1 MDQIYLGII
10 YLITIVFFLVSAVVL
25 STSESATNK
34 FNHTFSALKQN
45 IDITFKYSNM
55 TEEDK
60 INYKNNSCDI
70 IFDSS
75 IYRKGDAELCKIKMK

>member
-1 MDQIYLGII
+1 MK
-10 YLITIVFFLVSAVVL
+10 IVFVEIVLIILVLLVAL
-25 STSESATNK
+25 LGLPALENNATNK
-34 FNHTFSALKQN
+34 FNNTFSALKQN

-70 IFDSS
+70 IFDHSN
-75 IYRKGDAELCKIKMK
+75 YREGDAELCKLKIR